1 MKNKGVLL
9 TILLILILGLG
20 ITFQIH
26 RFVTE
31 GTDAA
36 SAVSGQ
42 ATASEAGDIP
52 MEAASGV
59 MSEALLKEAASEL
72 TAGAVRAAGARN
84 SIGSSADSAAQVEA
98 FSGTE
103 EKMFEEP
110 MEAAEDDSVQTAENG
125 VLTDSGKT
133 EEHLPAA
140 ASIVSASSDMSAAYD
155 EAASKKAGQTE
166 SRTSAETSVSGPSV
180 AKTDGPGAENYYL
193 LEETVTYEDFQKKLE
208 EADNI
213 MEEMRESNLSSNTDS
228 LKMTAEY
235 EYRLWDTELNRI
247 YQAVIG
253 LMSEKEAELLRTEE
267 RQWIRDRDR
276 NAKQAAGK
284 FKGGTMESLEYTAS
298 LANSTRERAYEILE
312 EYGYLLPR
320 E

>member
-31 GTDAA
+31 GTDEA

-84 SIGSSADSAAQVEA
+84 STDSSADSAAPVEA

-125 VLTDSGKT
+125 VITDSGKT

-140 ASIVSASSDMSAAYD
+140 ASSVSVSSDMPATYE
-155 EAASKKAGQTE
+155 EAVSKKAGQTE
-166 SRTSAETSVSGPSV
+166 SRTSAEAAVSGPSV